1 MKAILIV
8 SLVIVFLLTPLFLM
22 LFLNQPIF
30 YFEYK
35 SIEMQ
40 VFTQEEYLSYTKQI
54 IQYIFNDK
62 GEIEVR
68 DALGSKI
75 EGFFSSDEIQH
86 MIDVKKIFRAAF
98 ILYVFSVALCF
109 LLRRRVK
116 KEIINFASSIS
127 LIFLGFL
134 LIAALTNFDQ
144 AFTVFH
150 RIFFRNELWLLPED
164 SSLIRLLP
172 EKVFF
177 DLALIWFSS
186 STLISLLAKVKSRKL
201 TF

>member
-1 MKAILIV
+1 LKAILIV

-30 YFEYK
+30 YLEYK
-35 SIEMQ
+35 SIKMQ